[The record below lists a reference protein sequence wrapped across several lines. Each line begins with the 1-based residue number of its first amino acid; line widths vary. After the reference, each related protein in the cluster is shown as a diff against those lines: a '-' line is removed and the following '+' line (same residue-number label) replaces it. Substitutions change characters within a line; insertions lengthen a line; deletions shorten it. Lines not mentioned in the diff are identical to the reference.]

1 MKKQAILL
9 AHFGTS
15 HADTREK
22 TIGAVERDVR
32 AAFPDWEVRGAFT
45 SGMILRI
52 LKKQGISLQSVPE
65 ALESLLAEGF
75 ERVVIQPT
83 HMICGEEYDK
93 LRAQAEPFRE
103 KFAAFSMGL
112 PLLSSTEDMQ
122 EICRFYN
129 KEFPR
134 EDGEA
139 LVLMGHGTT
148 HFANAVYPAMSYIF
162 SEMGFERIFVG
173 AVEGYPDI
181 DIVRKEL
188 KRLDVRKVTVTP
200 LMLVAGDHAV
210 NDMAGEEPDS
220 WKSLLESDGYTV
232 GTVVRGLGEYPQV
245 RELYLAH
252 LRQAM
257 ERE

>member
-22 TIGAVERDVR
+22 TIGAVEREAK

-52 LKKQGISLQSVPE
+52 LKKQGICLQSVPE
-65 ALESLLAEGF
+65 ALETLLKEGF

-93 LRAQAEPFRE
+93 LRMQAEPYRE
-103 KFAAFSMGL
+103 KFPEFSVGK
-112 PLLSSTEDMQ
+112 PLLSSTEDMR
-122 EICRFYN
+122 EICRFYDR
-129 KEFPR
+129 EFPR
-134 EDGEA
+134 QQGEA

-162 SEMGFERIFVG
+162 DEMGFSNILVG

-181 DIVRKEL
+181 EIVRKEL

-210 NDMAGEEPDS
+210 NDMASEEPDS
-220 WKSLLESDGYTV
+220 WKSLLESDGYEVTP
-232 GTVVRGLGEYPQV
+232 VVRGLGEYAEV
-245 RELYLAH
+245 RKLYLSH
-252 LRQAM
+252 IRQAM
-257 ERE
+257 GLE

>member
-1 MKKQAILL
+1 MKVLIVDDEEMIRNVLREYIEFEGNEAYEAADGIQAVKMC
-9 AHFGTS
+9 
-15 HADTREK
+15 RENDYD
-22 TIGAVERDVR
+22 IVLMDVMMPRLDGFSAVKEIRKFKDI
-32 AAFPDWEVRGAFT
+32 P
-45 SGMILRI
+45 
-52 LKKQGISLQSVPE
+52 
-65 ALESLLAEGF
+65 
-75 ERVVIQPT
+75 VI
-83 HMICGEEYDK
+83 MLSARGEEYDK

-148 HFANAVYPAMSYIF
+148 HFANAVYPAMNYIF

-181 DIVRKEL
+181 EIVRKEL
-188 KRLDVRKVTVTP
+188 KRLDVEKVTVTP

-220 WKSLLESDGYTV
+220 WKSLLESDGFAV
-232 GTVVRGLGEYPQV
+232 KTVVRGLGEYPAV
-245 RELYLAH
+245 REMYLAH
-252 LRQAM
+252 IRRAM

>member
-22 TIGAVERDVR
+22 TIGAVEREVR
-32 AAFPDWEVRGAFT
+32 AAFPEWEVRGAFT

-52 LKKQGISLQSVPE
+52 LKKQGIKLQSVPE
-65 ALESLLAEGF
+65 ALETLLAEGF
-75 ERVVIQPT
+75 ERILIQPT

-93 LRAQAEPFRE
+93 LRFQAEPFRDR
-103 KFAAFSMGL
+103 FAEFSVGL
-112 PLLSSTEDMQ
+112 PLLSSTEDMR
-122 EICRFYN
+122 EVCRFYD

-134 EDGEA
+134 EADEA

-162 SEMGFERIFVG
+162 SEMGFERILVG

-181 DIVRKEL
+181 EIVRKEL
-188 KRLDVRKVTVTP
+188 GRLGVKKVTVTP
-200 LMLVAGDHAV
+200 MMLVAGDHAV

-220 WKSLLESDGYTV
+220 WKSLLEADGYQV
-232 GTVVRGLGEYPQV
+232 KPVVRGLGEYAAV
-245 RELYLAH
+245 RELYLSH
-252 LRQAM
+252 IRQAM
-257 ERE
+257 DAK

>member
-1 MKKQAILL
+1 MKKQALLL

-22 TIGAVERDVR
+22 TIGAVERDAR
-32 AAFPDWEVRGAFT
+32 EAFPDWEVRGAFT
-45 SGMILRI
+45 SGMILRA
-52 LKKQGISLQSVPE
+52 LKKQGLSLQSVPE
-65 ALESLLAEGF
+65 ALEDLQNAGF

-93 LRAQAEPFRE
+93 LRAQAEPFRSS
-103 KFAAFSMGL
+103 FAEFSVGR
-112 PLLSSTEDMQ
+112 PLLSSTGDMQ
-122 EICRFYN
+122 EICRFFDR
-129 KEFPR
+129 EFPR
-134 EDGEA
+134 EEGEA
-139 LVLMGHGTT
+139 LALMGHGTE
-148 HFANAVYPAMSYIF
+148 HFANAVYPALGYMF
-162 SEMGFERIFVG
+162 REMGFDRILVG
-173 AVEGYPDI
+173 AVEGYPGI

-188 KRLDVRKVTVTP
+188 RRMGVSRVTVTP